1 MSELFK
7 GLASMTF
14 WEYFADFHGSLAMF
28 SLVLFG
34 AGIVL
39 YKVALKD
46 TRFVPWLKNALLV
59 LFLNLVALDI
69 AGLTAY
75 VPYRAPTDTSP
86 RTILKSIEY
95 TRWLHTI
102 VFEHKEFLAFAP
114 PIIIL
119 VAYLITKKLGTDF
132 NSKDAS
138 FLRKS
143 IIFSLVISLI
153 FVLLVAGEAVIV
165 TKAQH
170 IR

>member
-7 GLASMTF
+7 GLASLTF
-14 WEYFADFHGSLAMF
+14 WEYFADFHGTLAML

-46 TRFVPWLKNALLV
+46 TGFVAWLKNVLLV
-59 LFLNLVALDI
+59 LFFNLVALDI

-86 RTILKSIEY
+86 RTILKSIES
-95 TRWLHTI
+95 TKWLHTI

-114 PIIIL
+114 PLIIL
-119 VAYLITKKLGTDF
+119 VAYLITKRLGSDF
-132 NSKDAS
+132 NSKDAKYY
-138 FLRKS
+138 RKAV
-143 IIFSLVISLI
+143 IFSLVIALI
-153 FVLLVAGEAVIV
+153 FTLLVAGEAVLV
-165 TKAQH
+165 TKAQPV
-170 IR
+170 R